1 MLGECKISYFQYA
14 SRNKR
19 ETINT
24 DQLMYISVTCIA
36 IIVTVYFY
44 KSSENVFFK
53 KRIARQFTPIHL
65 HPNDINALF
74 LFVEKIETIII
85 VIKSLIKTCGKYHE
99 SLISF
104 HKWHFPWIRHSKP
117 PFASVVNDFCS
128 EQQRNVC
135 HEHGNN
141 RFLFFKQTRFTT
153 YL

>member
-53 KRIARQFTPIHL
+53 KRIAR
-65 HPNDINALF
+65 
-74 LFVEKIETIII
+74 
-85 VIKSLIKTCGKYHE
+85 
-99 SLISF
+99 
-104 HKWHFPWIRHSKP
+104 
-117 PFASVVNDFCS
+117 
-128 EQQRNVC
+128 
-135 HEHGNN
+135 
-141 RFLFFKQTRFTT
+141 
-153 YL
+153 